1 MAWKS
6 AVSGVAGLL
15 FGLALLAPAGPAN
28 AALGRAY
35 NSVDTDRLTLGATV
49 ASTFTGV
56 YTVHTLTLPNHGV
69 VKEFTRADGL
79 VFAVVWQAP
88 GRPDL
93 RQLLGDSFETLQAD
107 NTGRSGRRLRRPIAV
122 NRSNLLVQS
131 GGHSGAFWGAA
142 LIPQLQPAGF
152 SASDLK

>member
-1 MAWKS
+1 MSWRS
-6 AVSGVAGLL
+6 AVSGGAGLL
-15 FGLALLAPAGPAN
+15 VGVALLAAAGPAN

-35 NSVDTDRLTLGATV
+35 SSVDTDRLTLRATV
-49 ASTFTGV
+49 ASTFAGA
-56 YTVHTLTLPNHGV
+56 YTVHSLTLPNHGV

-93 RQLLGDSFETLQAD
+93 RQLLGDNFATLQAD
-107 NTGRSGRRLRRPIAV
+107 NVRTGRRVRRPIAV
-122 NRSNLLVQS
+122 NRSTLVVQS

-142 LIPQLQPAGF
+142 LLPQLQPAGF